1 MAPPPITLF
10 DAQRQYAPLLDEL
23 TAAARRVIAS
33 GRYVLGPEVEAF
45 ETEIGAWLGAEHAVG
60 VSSGSD
66 ALVLALHAAG
76 VEPGDDVVVPAYSFI
91 ATSEAVRRVG
101 ARPVFADVRDDTFD
115 LDAERVAAALTPRTR
130 AVIGV
135 HLFGQPCDAWA
146 LRALCDDSGI
156 VFIEDAAQA
165 FGAGRL
171 STSASD
177 DADDATSSVH
187 RTPDPHEAGAS
198 APNLVVGASTP
209 NLVVGASAPGHAVGC
224 IGHLACFSF
233 FPAKVF
239 GGFGDGGLV
248 TTADPGLASRVKSLR
263 QHGLEGGDAQALGGN
278 YRLDALQAALLR
290 VTLPHVR
297 SWIARRQ
304 AVAAA
309 YDEALATLPGV
320 RVPARRV
327 GTSHVFA
334 AYALR
339 VAAGARDE
347 LRRKLRAAGIES
359 AVYYPKTLPAM
370 RANADLPPAPAPI
383 ADALTRELVAL
394 PVHPC
399 LEADEISRVVT
410 VVRGSLRKL

>member
-1 MAPPPITLF
+1 MPAPSITLF

-45 ETEIGAWLGAEHAVG
+45 ETESGAWLGAEHAVG

-146 LRALCDDSGI
+146 LRALCDDRGI

-165 FGAGRL
+165 FGAAVRDSDESSPHSVGR
-171 STSASD
+171 
-177 DADDATSSVH
+177 
-187 RTPDPHEAGAS
+187 
-198 APNLVVGASTP
+198 
-209 NLVVGASAPGHAVGC
+209 

-248 TTADPGLASRVKSLR
+248 TTADPRLASRVNSLR

-297 SWIARRQ
+297 SWIAQRQ

-347 LRRKLRAAGIES
+347 LRRELGAAGIES
-359 AVYYPKTLPAM
+359 AVYYPATLPAM
-370 RANADLPPAPAPI
+370 RANADLPSTPTPI
-383 ADALTRELVAL
+383 ADTLTRELLAL

-399 LEADEISRVVT
+399 LEAHEISRVVAA
-410 VVRGSLRKL
+410 VRRSSRAR